1 MPRSKDSDY
10 PKDFL
15 KHMLGR
21 VDSFAFPLPNAGL
34 VHKEND
40 LDGDDKLMAVHVS
53 C

>member
-10 PKDFL
+10 PKDL

-21 VDSFAFPLPNAGL
+21 ADSFAFPLPSAGL

-40 LDGDDKLMAVHVS
+40 LAGDNKLMAAHVS